1 MPLILDGNGTVDTG
15 TMVFGNGDIT
25 GLSAGALPSNVIGAG
40 AVLQVVSTIKT
51 DRFSQSVAA
60 PAWSSDITGYTATIT
75 PISAS
80 SKILLTYILYRDSSD
95 SSVAGPRILQDGT
108 VITSI
113 TGNADGNRIRTTG
126 GFSFSTEG
134 RTNDFATGSYL
145 LDAGSTAARTYSFQI
160 FNTGANPSTLYVNRS
175 GQYSNDSYDTLP
187 CSSIVL
193 MEIAA

>member
-1 MPLILDGNGTVDTG
+1 MPITIDGLGTISGVSATG
-15 TMVFGNGDIT
+15 ISTAQTVT
-25 GLSAGALPSNVIGAG
+25 SVPRSALPAG
-40 AVLQVVSTIKT
+40 SVLQVVSTTKT

-80 SKILLTYILYRDSSD
+80 SKILLTYILYRDSSAN
-95 SSVAGPRILQDGT
+95 SVAGPRILQDGT

-126 GFSFSTEG
+126 GFSFSSEG

-145 LDAGSTAARTYSFQI
+145 LDAGSTSARTYSFQI
-160 FNTGANPSTLYVNRS
+160 FNTGSNPSTLYVNRS
-175 GQYSNDSYDTLP
+175 GQYSDDSYDTLP
-187 CSSIVL
+187 CSSIIL